1 MNGINPKEILEE
13 LEKVDD
19 LEYNPTTPNPPN
31 MEQIMKKRAKLRE
44 TWEGVIKQ
52 CERDAPEQSAELER
66 LWDVYYKGM
75 MEKGRNWAKASEK
88 LKNFDWG

>member
-1 MNGINPKEILEE
+1 M
-13 LEKVDD
+13 DD
-19 LEYNPTTPNPPN
+19 LEYNPTTPRPPN
-31 MEQIMKKRAKLRE
+31 LGVIYGKRRKLIE
-44 TWEGVIKQ
+44 TWEREIKL
-52 CERDAPEQSAELER
+52 CEKDAPEQSAELEG

>member
-1 MNGINPKEILEE
+1 MNGINPREIIEE

-19 LEYNPTTPNPPN
+19 LEYNPTTPNPPKR
-31 MEQIMKKRAKLRE
+31 EQIIRKRVKLFE

-52 CERDAPEQSAELER
+52 CEKDAPEQSAELER

-88 LKNFDWG
+88 LKNFGWG

>member
-1 MNGINPKEILEE
+1 MKGINPREIIEE

-31 MEQIMKKRAKLRE
+31 QVQLIRKRVELCK

-52 CERDAPEQSAELER
+52 CEKDTPEQSAELER
-66 LWDVYYKGM
+66 LWDVYYKGR